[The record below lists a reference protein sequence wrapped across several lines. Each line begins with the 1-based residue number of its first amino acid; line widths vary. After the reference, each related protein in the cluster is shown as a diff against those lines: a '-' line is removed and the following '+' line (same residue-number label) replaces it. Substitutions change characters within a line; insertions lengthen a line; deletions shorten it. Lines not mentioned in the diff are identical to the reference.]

1 MSDTKYNFD
10 DYIFDNVLEDT
21 YLAIKD
27 VRENIDKWVKETR
40 EIDFDYNPY
49 EGRDEREKL
58 DKVITKNIVDSI
70 KDRLYNVDFENKV
83 MRGVNVEAVRDIVGP
98 QVFDDFFQTDVI
110 LPKPMDPEVAVQL
123 LSPSESVKYC
133 ARLDEPY
140 YPKAF
145 SKLMLKSTVDTLCDL
160 YKSRR
165 YGFDFL
171 SSAFGNLADNIHEA
185 KQVAEDL
192 SYDVGTPKHF
202 DDCIQ
207 YLKEQTEGFLFSDK
221 AWERIGSKQF
231 DFPQKKRLDLSQFYG
246 ENKYSDGTD
255 MEFGD

>member
-83 MRGVNVEAVRDIVGP
+83 MRGVNVEAVRCVVGR
-98 QVFDDFFQTDVI
+98 DDFSTFFRPSQI
-110 LPKPMDPEVAVQL
+110 LKDSIDIEEAIQLMSPMDGVRYCHMCGDLEYPVEF
-123 LSPSESVKYC
+123 SE
-133 ARLDEPY
+133 LMF
-140 YPKAF
+140 KA
-145 SKLMLKSTVDTLCDL
+145 TTETLCGFMSS
-160 YKSRR
+160 SRLEPMVDK
-165 YGFDFL
+165 GF
-171 SSAFGNLADNIHEA
+171 ANLAKDIYSA
-185 KQVAEDL
+185 RVYSQAVAPRLID
-192 SYDVGTPKHF
+192 HF
-202 DDCIQ
+202 DDCIE
-207 YLKEQTEGFLFSDK
+207 YLKEKTDGFDLSKK
-221 AWERIGSKQF
+221 ARDRIAGNKVVPCERKS
-231 DFPQKKRLDLSQFYG
+231 LDLSQFYG